1 MAFSGISSSTGVSPS
16 TREGCDVATIELED
30 VSKTYN
36 ANKRDGG
43 VEAVRNVSMHVG
55 SGEFVSIVGPTGCGK
70 STLMEIV
77 AGLTDPTAGEVT
89 IAGEPVTGPRRDVGV
104 VFQKDS
110 TFPWRTVLENVEFGL
125 QMHGVTFDERRERSR
140 DVIELVG
147 LSGFEDT
154 YPNELSGGMRQ
165 RVAIART
172 LVMNPA
178 VMLMDEPF
186 GALDE
191 QTRIM
196 LGDELLSIAAETE
209 QTTLFITHSI
219 NEAIHLSDRVVVMS
233 ARPGQIKEIV
243 EVDIPR
249 PRNTDVFGSERFNDL
264 SEQVW
269 ELLKPEA
276 ESGLQQRT
284 LKYTRT

>member
-1 MAFSGISSSTGVSPS
+1 MAFSGISSSIGASQS

-30 VSKTYN
+30 VSKTYD

-43 VEAVRNVSMHVG
+43 VEAVRNVSMHVE

-77 AGLTDPTAGEVT
+77 AGLTDSTAGKAT

-147 LSGFEDT
+147 LSGFTDT

-172 LVMNPA
+172 LVMNPT

-276 ESGLQQRT
+276 ESGLQQ
-284 LKYTRT
+284 

>member
-30 VSKTYN
+30 VSKTYD

-140 DVIELVG
+140 NVIELVG

-233 ARPGQIKEIV
+233 ARPGQIKETV
-243 EVDIPR
+243 GVDIPR

-264 SEQVW
+264 SERVW

-276 ESGLQQRT
+276 ESGLQR
-284 LKYTRT
+284 

>member
-30 VSKTYN
+30 VSKTYD
-36 ANKRDGG
+36 ANKRDSG

-233 ARPGQIKEIV
+233 ARPGQIKETV

-264 SEQVW
+264 SERVW

-276 ESGLQQRT
+276 ESGLQR
-284 LKYTRT
+284 

>member
-1 MAFSGISSSTGVSPS
+1 
-16 TREGCDVATIELED
+16 VATIELED
-30 VSKTYN
+30 VSKTYD

-140 DVIELVG
+140 NVIELVG

-233 ARPGQIKEIV
+233 ARPGQIKETV
-243 EVDIPR
+243 GVDIPR

-264 SEQVW
+264 SERVW

-276 ESGLQQRT
+276 ESGLQR
-284 LKYTRT
+284 

>member
-1 MAFSGISSSTGVSPS
+1 MVFSGISSSIGEYPS

-30 VSKTYN
+30 VSKTYD

-43 VEAVRNVSMHVG
+43 VEAVRNVSMHVE

-77 AGLTDPTAGEVT
+77 AGLTDSTAGEAT

-125 QMHGVTFDERRERSR
+125 QMHGVTYDERRERSR

-147 LSGFEDT
+147 LSGFTDT

-172 LVMNPA
+172 LVMNPT

-276 ESGLQQRT
+276 ESGLQQ
-284 LKYTRT
+284 

>member
-30 VSKTYN
+30 VSKTYD

-77 AGLTDPTAGEVT
+77 AGLTDSTAGEAT

-110 TFPWRTVLENVEFGL
+110 TFPWRTILENVEFGL
-125 QMHGVTFDERRERSR
+125 QMHGVTYDERRERSR

-147 LSGFEDT
+147 LSGFTDT

-172 LVMNPA
+172 LVMNPT

-276 ESGLQQRT
+276 ESGLQQ
-284 LKYTRT
+284 

>member
-1 MAFSGISSSTGVSPS
+1 MVFSGISSSIGEYPS

-30 VSKTYN
+30 VSKTYD

-43 VEAVRNVSMHVG
+43 VEAVRNVSMHVE

-77 AGLTDPTAGEVT
+77 AGLTDSTAGEAT

-147 LSGFEDT
+147 LSGFTDT

-172 LVMNPA
+172 LVMNPT

-276 ESGLQQRT
+276 ESGLQQ
-284 LKYTRT
+284 

>member
-30 VSKTYN
+30 VSKTYD
-36 ANKRDGG
+36 ANKRDSG
-43 VEAVRNVSMHVG
+43 VEAVRNVSMHVE

-233 ARPGQIKEIV
+233 ARPGQIKETV
-243 EVDIPR
+243 GVDIPR

-264 SEQVW
+264 SERVW

-276 ESGLQQRT
+276 ESGLHR
-284 LKYTRT
+284 

>member
-30 VSKTYN
+30 VSKTYD

-233 ARPGQIKEIV
+233 ARPGQIKETV
-243 EVDIPR
+243 GVDIPR

-264 SEQVW
+264 SERVW

-276 ESGLQQRT
+276 ESGLQR
-284 LKYTRT
+284 

>member
-30 VSKTYN
+30 VSKTYD
-36 ANKRDGG
+36 ANKRDSG

-196 LGDELLSIAAETE
+196 LGDELLSIAAKTE

-233 ARPGQIKEIV
+233 ARPGQIKETV
-243 EVDIPR
+243 GVDIPR
-249 PRNTDVFGSERFNDL
+249 PRSTDVFGSERFNDL
-264 SEQVW
+264 SERVW

-276 ESGLQQRT
+276 ESGLQR
-284 LKYTRT
+284 

>member
-1 MAFSGISSSTGVSPS
+1 MAFSGISSSIGVSPS
-16 TREGCDVATIELED
+16 TREGCDVATIELKG

-36 ANKRDGG
+36 VNKRDGG
-43 VEAVRNVSMHVG
+43 VEAVRNVSMHVE

-77 AGLTDPTAGEVT
+77 AGLTDSTAGEAT

-172 LVMNPA
+172 LVMNPT

-276 ESGLQQRT
+276 ESGLQQ
-284 LKYTRT
+284 

>member
-30 VSKTYN
+30 VSKTYD

-43 VEAVRNVSMHVG
+43 VEAVRNVSMHVE

-140 DVIELVG
+140 NVIELVG

-233 ARPGQIKEIV
+233 ARPGQIKETV
-243 EVDIPR
+243 GVDIPR

-264 SEQVW
+264 SERVW

-276 ESGLQQRT
+276 ESGLQR
-284 LKYTRT
+284 

>member
-1 MAFSGISSSTGVSPS
+1 M
-16 TREGCDVATIELED
+16 ATIELED
-30 VSKTYN
+30 VSKTYD

-43 VEAVRNVSMHVG
+43 VEAVRNVSMHVE

-77 AGLTDPTAGEVT
+77 AGLTDSTAGEAT

-125 QMHGVTFDERRERSR
+125 QMHGVTYDERRERSR

-147 LSGFEDT
+147 LSGFTDT

-276 ESGLQQRT
+276 ESGLQQ
-284 LKYTRT
+284 